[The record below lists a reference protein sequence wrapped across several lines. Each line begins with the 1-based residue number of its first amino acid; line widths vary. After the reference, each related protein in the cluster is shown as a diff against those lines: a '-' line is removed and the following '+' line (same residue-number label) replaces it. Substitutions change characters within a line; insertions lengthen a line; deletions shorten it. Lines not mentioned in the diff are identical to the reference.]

1 MIRLYRPLYAF
12 VLILAL
18 LLGPLFSKKL
28 RQYFLMRLKQ
38 GKFTPPPRDQFV
50 ILIHAASGEAEYAFP
65 LAKRLKEEIPNSFIV
80 CSYYSPSYVDKIK
93 THPYVDLALPLPL
106 DLPGPLRF
114 FLSQLRPQLILIS
127 RTDVWPEFLHQAQR
141 KKIPTLLF
149 SRTEE
154 ATTNPF
160 KIWIKRWIYKQLHS
174 ISVVSQEDH
183 QNVLKI
189 LEGTPLDQRPHVLTH
204 GDTRWDQ
211 AFSKILP
218 LKTQAFLPHPFFVAG
233 STWDEDLMPLLKAWR
248 PAYGTLVIAPH
259 EIHETGLQNLER
271 QLESLNLRS
280 HRYSKFSSAQNGFE
294 TPEGE
299 VLLIDQMGILYKS
312 YLGAYGAFI
321 GGSFKKK
328 VHSVMEALVCQTP
341 VIVGPHYTN
350 NREATQYSK
359 IPLYDPP
366 LTANATDPNF
376 KPLESINPSQETQ
389 TLEVM
394 RVSPD
399 AQSLRVVNLCQ
410 DAKQLQQQI
419 EALHQRY
426 IKLQKD
432 PASYLTSAWEHPMCK
447 ETLSSPSADLTQYIT
462 SSFYY

>member
-12 VLILAL
+12 VLILAF

-28 RQYFLMRLKQ
+28 RQYFWMRLKQ
-38 GKFTPPPRDQFV
+38 RNLPSLPKDQFV

-65 LAKRLKEEIPNSFIV
+65 LVERLKEQIPNSFIV
-80 CSYYSPSYVDKIK
+80 CSYYSPSYADKIK
-93 THPYVDLALPLPL
+93 THPHVDFALPLPL
-106 DLPGPLRF
+106 DLPGPLHS
-114 FLSQLRPQLILIS
+114 FLSHLQPQLILIS
-127 RTDVWPEFLHQAQR
+127 RTDLWPEFLHQAQR
-141 KKIPTLLF
+141 KQIPTLLF

-154 ATTNPF
+154 VTTNPF

-174 ISVVSQEDH
+174 ISVVSNEDH

-189 LEGTPLDQRPHVLTH
+189 LEGTPLDQRPKVLTH

-233 STWDEDLMPLLKAWR
+233 STWDEDLKPLLKAWR

-259 EIHETGLQNLER
+259 EIHETSLQKLEK
-271 QLESLNLRS
+271 QLEGLNLRS
-280 HRYSKFSSAQNGFE
+280 HRYSKVSAAQNEF
-294 TPEGE
+294 TNPEGE
-299 VLLIDQMGILYKS
+299 ALIIDQMGVLYKS

-341 VIVGPHYTN
+341 VIVGPHYQN
-350 NREATQYSK
+350 NREATQYLK
-359 IPLYDPP
+359 V
-366 LTANATDPNF
+366 
-376 KPLESINPSQETQ
+376 PLEN
-389 TLEVM
+389 
-394 RVSPD
+394 
-399 AQSLRVVNLCQ
+399 SLSVVNVSQ

-426 IKLQKD
+426 IRLQKD
-432 PASYLTSAWEHPMCK
+432 PASYLASAWEYPICK
-447 ETLSSPSADLTQYIT
+447 ETLNSPSLELTQYIT
-462 SSFYY
+462 SSFT